1 MGAGLEGGQLL
12 ADIEKRGYT
21 LENSLGLGEV
31 GKGAL
36 KAVFYWVLSQPE
48 VTRTLGSRAF
58 PKSASPG
65 V

>member
-36 KAVFYWVLSQPE
+36 KAVFYWVLSHIIFIGKAPPPPSI
-48 VTRTLGSRAF
+48 TNSL
-58 PKSASPG
+58 
-65 V
+65 